1 MPVLVSGHALIIAL
15 RMRAH
20 RFDVD
25 ALQEPVKLLC
35 SQHEHRFLA
44 RPYEAVLLEA
54 FVTYLEMQALGLPQ
68 NILSASLTRSTRS
81 ADSNFFVSVSA
92 ITGLADVSCCA
103 STTRVIA
110 PFLRSGPI

>member
-1 MPVLVSGHALIIAL
+1 MPLPDDLDSLEQQ
-15 RMRAH
+15 
-20 RFDVD
+20 
-25 ALQEPVKLLC
+25 LQLGDIDLTRVRPVPVGQK
-35 SQHEHRFLA
+35 SA
-44 RPYEAVLLEA
+44 LLEPL
-54 FVTYLEMQALGLPQ
+54 VTYLEMQALGLPQ

-81 ADSNFFVSVSA
+81 ADSNFFVSVNA

>member
-1 MPVLVSGHALIIAL
+1 MPLPDDLDPLQQQLQL
-15 RMRAH
+15 RDINLTRIH
-20 RFDVD
+20 
-25 ALQEPVKLLC
+25 PVPVGQKT
-35 SQHEHRFLA
+35 A
-44 RPYEAVLLEA
+44 LLEPL
-54 FVTYLEMQALGLPQ
+54 VTYLEMQALGLPQ